1 MMSYYPCHVLLVE
14 DNPGD
19 ARLVEE
25 YLQESPDVA
34 CDLARAET
42 VAAARDLLRQERFD
56 LIMSDLG
63 LPDSQGINTFHQLN
77 EVAPDTPI
85 IILTGLGDRE
95 VALACL
101 REGAQDYIN
110 KNDMSTPSLGK
121 AVRYALERWQSQ
133 QALKASEEKF
143 NKVFHHSP
151 VWVVISLLEDG
162 TYLEVNEAF
171 LAGVG
176 YTRDEVLGKSSLE
189 LGVWSSESERR
200 EIVNLIKQKG
210 SVSNREIVRHT
221 KDGSE
226 LPTLYSGELLEIDGR
241 ICLVSVEQDIS
252 ALKKAEAERLKIEQ
266 QLLQVQKLES
276 LGVLAGGIAHDFNN
290 MLMGI
295 LGNAELARM
304 DLSPESPVGVYFEQI
319 ETAARRLADLTNQ
332 LLAYSGR
339 GRFVVKAINLS
350 SLVTELSSLLNTV
363 ISKQAQVRLNLDENL
378 PSVQVD
384 VTQMRQVIMNLI
396 TNASDALQ
404 ERNGTI
410 TICTG
415 TTMVDRD
422 YLASTHLEEDL
433 PTGTYVYLEVSDT
446 GVGMDLETQEK
457 IFDPFFTTK
466 FTGRGLG
473 LAAVQGIIRS
483 HNGTIK
489 VYSEPGK
496 GTAIKVLLPISQVAV
511 QSIAESLPT
520 DGDLSKPIQV
530 LLVDDDE
537 TVRKV
542 TCRSLEKMGCR
553 VLTAQDGVDGLNLF
567 RKHLGEMDLVVL
579 DMTMPRLSGEETFQ
593 QLRRLKPSVKVLL
606 TSGYNE
612 QESTNRFT
620 GKGLAGFIQK
630 PFTPTE
636 LRRKMRDILPEKF

>member
-1 MMSYYPCHVLLVE
+1 MNDNSCRIFLIE

-25 YLQESPDVA
+25 YLRESPDLA
-34 CDLARAET
+34 CELVRGDTLATGLE
-42 VAAARDLLRQERFD
+42 LLGQGRFD

-63 LPDSQGINTFHQLN
+63 LPDSQGIATFRRLS
-77 EVAPDTPI
+77 EAASDTPI
-85 IILTGLGDRE
+85 ILLTGLGDRE

-101 REGAQDYIN
+101 REGAQDYIT
-110 KNDMSTPSLGK
+110 KNEMSPPTLGK
-121 AVRYALERWQSQ
+121 AVRYALERWRSQ

-143 NKVFHHSP
+143 SKVFKHSP
-151 VWVVISLLEDG
+151 VWVVISSLEDG
-162 TYLEVNEAF
+162 IYREVNDAF
-171 LAGVG
+171 LNAVG
-176 YTRDEVLGKSSLE
+176 YGRQEILGHGSVD
-189 LGVWSSESERR
+189 LGIWGSAVDRQKM
-200 EIVNLIKQKG
+200 VNLIKEKG
-210 SVSNREIVRHT
+210 SVSNLEAVRHT
-221 KDGSE
+221 KDGRE
-226 LPTLYSGELLEIDGR
+226 IPTLYSGELLEIDGR
-241 ICLVSVEQDIS
+241 QCLVSVSQDIS
-252 ALKKAEAERLKIEQ
+252 AMKQAEAERLKIEQ

-304 DLSPESPVGVYFEQI
+304 DLSPESPVGIYFEHI

-350 SLVTELSSLLNTV
+350 SLVTELRTLLNTV
-363 ISKQAQVRLNLDENL
+363 ISKQAQVRLNLEEDL

-396 TNASDALQ
+396 TNASDALE

-410 TICTG
+410 AICTG
-415 TTMVDRD
+415 VTQVDRN
-422 YLASTHLEEDL
+422 YLASTHMDEEL
-433 PTGTYVYLEVSDT
+433 PTGTYVHLEVSDT
-446 GVGMDLETQEK
+446 GVGMDRETQEK
-457 IFDPFFTTK
+457 IFDPFYTTK

-473 LAAVQGIIRS
+473 LAAVLGIIRG
-483 HNGTIK
+483 HKGTIK

-496 GTAIKVLLPISQVAV
+496 GTAIKVLLPASQKPV
-511 QSIAESLPT
+511 QSYDQAPLEEGL
-520 DGDLSKPIQV
+520 LAQPIQV

-537 TVRKV
+537 MVRGV
-542 TCRSLEKMGCR
+542 TRMSLEKMGCR
-553 VLTAQDGVDGLNLF
+553 VLTAKDGVDGLNQF
-567 RKHLGEMDLVVL
+567 RQHLERVDLVLL
-579 DMTMPRLSGEETFQ
+579 DMTMPRMSGEETFHQ
-593 QLRRLKPSVKVLL
+593 MRRLKPTVKVLL

-630 PFTPTE
+630 PFTPSE
-636 LRRKMRDILPEKF
+636 LRQKMQAILQDKF

>member
-1 MMSYYPCHVLLVE
+1 MNENICRILLVE

-25 YLQESPDVA
+25 YLRESS
-34 CDLARAET
+34 DLACALVRGDTLAVGLE
-42 VAAARDLLRQERFD
+42 LLGRERFD
-56 LIMSDLG
+56 LIMADLG
-63 LPDSQGINTFHQLN
+63 LPDSQGIATFHRLN
-77 EVAPDTPI
+77 EAAPATPI

-101 REGAQDYIN
+101 REGAQDYIT
-110 KNDMSTPSLGK
+110 KNEMSPLSLGK
-121 AVRYALERWQSQ
+121 AVRYALERWRSQ

-143 NKVFHHSP
+143 SKVFKHSP
-151 VWVVISLLEDG
+151 VWVVISSLEDG
-162 TYLEVNEAF
+162 AYLEVNDAF
-171 LAGVG
+171 LNAVG
-176 YTRDEVLGKSSLE
+176 YTRQEVLGQRSVE
-189 LGVWSSESERR
+189 LGIWASAAERQK
-200 EIVNLIKQKG
+200 VVALITKHG
-210 SVSNREIVRHT
+210 SVSNLEAVRHT
-221 KDGSE
+221 KDGRAI
-226 LPTLYSGELLEIDGR
+226 PTLYSGEILEIDGR
-241 ICLVSVEQDIS
+241 RCLVSVSQDIS
-252 ALKKAEAERLKIEQ
+252 AMKQAEAERLKIEQ

-304 DLSPESPVGVYFEQI
+304 DLSPESPVSVYFEHI

-350 SLVTELSSLLNTV
+350 SLVTELRSLLNTV
-363 ISKQAQVRLNLDENL
+363 ISKQAQVRLNLEENL

-396 TNASDALQ
+396 TNASDALE

-415 TTMVDRD
+415 VTQVDRN
-422 YLASTHLEEDL
+422 YLASTHLDEDM
-433 PTGTYVYLEVSDT
+433 PTGTYVHIEVSDT
-446 GVGMDLETQEK
+446 GVGMDRETQER

-473 LAAVQGIIRS
+473 LAAVLGIIRG
-483 HNGTIK
+483 HQGTIK

-496 GTAIKVLLPISQVAV
+496 GTAIKVLLPASQKPV
-511 QSIAESLPT
+511 QRTKEDSPEEGHLAQTIH
-520 DGDLSKPIQV
+520 V

-537 TVRKV
+537 MVRGV
-542 TCRSLEKMGCR
+542 TRLSLEKMGCR
-553 VLTAQDGVDGLNLF
+553 VLTAKDGVDGLNLF
-567 RKHLGEMDLVVL
+567 RQHLGKVDLVLL
-579 DMTMPRLSGEETFQ
+579 DMTMPRMSGEETFHQ
-593 QLRRLKPSVKVLL
+593 MRRLKPSVKVLL

-630 PFTPTE
+630 PFTPSE
-636 LRRKMRDILPEKF
+636 LRRKLQTILPDKF